1 MALWHNLLLS
11 ACWAGGSA
19 PAFPLA
25 AFDYWP
31 LMPHLLTCCFKDKH
45 RAGCSR
51 CHTAPPW
58 SLHAAQTAPFL
69 HFQAHRWHQPTAGDL
84 PAGAA
89 AAPVRV
95 WWCQRVLVAQE
106 PPSPAGTPELGPG
119 GVPEQETPSFLMGS
133 SAPPSPALLTSNP
146 PVPLGEA
153 LLCPKDG
160 QGKEGTGLGAPGTE
174 EGIFGEPSSK
184 PRCPGASPGSP
195 SRVAMARG
203 LSQPWDT
210 SPQPPMPAHRG
221 HPAAPRPA
229 QGPPRQPRAPPRAG
243 EKEQL
248 TLLPPTRER
257 RCHQTPAFFP
267 FPLGACSS

>member
-1 MALWHNLLLS
+1 MPHGSALEPPRCPNCSVS
-11 ACWAGGSA
+11 ALPSPQVAPAHGWRPPSWGCSCPSEGLVVPTGAGGPRA
-19 PAFPLA
+19 PQSCWDP
-25 AFDYWP
+25 
-31 LMPHLLTCCFKDKH
+31 
-45 RAGCSR
+45 RAGTWWC
-51 CHTAPPW
+51 PG
-58 SLHAAQTAPFL
+58 
-69 HFQAHRWHQPTAGDL
+69 AGD
-84 PAGAA
+84 
-89 AAPVRV
+89 
-95 WWCQRVLVAQE
+95 
-106 PPSPAGTPELGPG
+106 
-119 GVPEQETPSFLMGS
+119 PSFLMGS
-133 SAPPSPALLTSNP
+133 SAPPSPALPTANP

-160 QGKEGTGLGAPGTE
+160 QGKEGTGLGAPGME
-174 EGIFGEPSSK
+174 EGISGEPSSK

-195 SRVAMARG
+195 CRVAVARG

-221 HPAAPRPA
+221 HPAALKPA